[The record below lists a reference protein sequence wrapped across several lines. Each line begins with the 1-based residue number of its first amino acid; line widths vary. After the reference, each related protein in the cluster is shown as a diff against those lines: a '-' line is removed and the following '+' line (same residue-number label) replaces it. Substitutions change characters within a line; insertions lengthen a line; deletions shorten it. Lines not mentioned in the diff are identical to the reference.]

1 MINKTPYLNEI
12 IFCTQCSRGQSY
24 NANYLNPHFVT
35 SAMYKFMRFGN
46 DSKYHA
52 GMMRNELNLYYGDED
67 DFSIFTYD
75 NRELT
80 FKTGT
85 PNLNT
90 QF

>member
-1 MINKTPYLNEI
+1 MINKTPYFNEI

-24 NANYLNPHFVT
+24 VNYLNPHFVT
-35 SAMYKFMRFGN
+35 SAMYNFMMFGK
-46 DSKYHA
+46 DSKNHA
-52 GMMRNELNLYYGDED
+52 GVVRNELNLYYGDED

-85 PNLNT
+85 ANLNT
-90 QF
+90 